1 MANELEVNIKIEE
14 IPELHLASS
23 TQIGADGIEQAFER
37 LIKWAAPKGLMEN
50 IEAKLARIF
59 HDSFKGTAPDKVRM
73 SISLLTD
80 EPFENEGEIYRET
93 ILKSKCIVG
102 RFEINSEGFE
112 KAWSGLFIWMNEN
125 GYQKA
130 EGNPFEIFHNDFR
143 EHPEKKV
150 VVDMY
155 IPIE

>member
-1 MANELEVNIKIEE
+1 MHANIEIKET
-14 IPELHLASS
+14 PEMNLASI
-23 TQIGADGIEQAFER
+23 TQIGVNGIERAFER
-37 LIKWAAPKGLMEN
+37 LIRWATPKGLLKSP
-50 IEAKLARIF
+50 EAKMVRIF
-59 HDSFKGTAPDKVRM
+59 HDSFKITAHDKVRM

-80 EPFENEGEIYRET
+80 EPFETEGEIYRET

-102 RFEINSEGFE
+102 RFEINPVGFE

-125 GYQKA
+125 GYKKA
-130 EGNPFEIFHNDFR
+130 DGNPFEIYQNDFR

-150 VVDMY
+150 VVDMH